1 MNEQFKNITVNGETL
16 ESFLS
21 EEDTKEHFEESKSEI
36 ISMDKARKKRRA
48 KTRMQSHYDQRA
60 KTIYKEKKM
69 DTLTMEELRQII
81 NSHSLVG
88 AALFLLS
95 EEYEVNGTWFATQ
108 LSEARGRDIPQGQ
121 ANQALRQL
129 RKSSI
134 GHMIEVQTKDNRKN
148 HTLMEQYLSIN
159 WKDLYKVYNN
169 RFPDTITDLKRKYPN
184 AFPVEQFKTMTT
196 EEEAKEI
203 AKDTL
208 ESEMSVRNSMAINNM
223 VGIEKCIEYSKCPRC
238 QQKALSNEGICEACG
253 YNIDNGYDDDQVPEE
268 ETIPDKFDAFTKD
281 VINKALKDKFGQD
294 INVNVNI
301 HITFGLK
308 Q

>member
-1 MNEQFKNITVNGETL
+1 
-16 ESFLS
+16 
-21 EEDTKEHFEESKSEI
+21 
-36 ISMDKARKKRRA
+36 
-48 KTRMQSHYDQRA
+48 
-60 KTIYKEKKM
+60 M
-69 DTLTMEELRQII
+69 DTLTMDELRQII

-108 LSEARGRDIPQGQ
+108 LSEARGRDITQGQ

-148 HTLMEQYLSIN
+148 HTLMEQYLSID

-196 EEEAKEI
+196 EEEEEEI

-208 ESEMSVRNSMAINNM
+208 DDD
-223 VGIEKCIEYSKCPRC
+223 EKSGGFFNIEYSKCPQC
-238 QQKALSNEGICEACG
+238 QQKAFDGIMCGACN
-253 YNIDNGYDDDQVPEE
+253 YAPEEPEIEEEPEE